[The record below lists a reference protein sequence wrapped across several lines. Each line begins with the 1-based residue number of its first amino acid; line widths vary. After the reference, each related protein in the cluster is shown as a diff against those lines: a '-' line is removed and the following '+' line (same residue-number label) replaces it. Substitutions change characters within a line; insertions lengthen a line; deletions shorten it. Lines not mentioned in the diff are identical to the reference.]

1 VWPMRI
7 GLAALVVAVNVIAC
21 SDSSTTA
28 PQPPAMLGNWSGTRM
43 FITTTAGVVDSNTCN
58 EAWIINAQS
67 GTQFSGTFTASGG
80 TIVNCSVGGIV
91 TGTVSVT
98 GAVTDLIITATI
110 GGSGALAG
118 CTRLSGGVFSGSLSG
133 NTLTAQ
139 MNDVLQ
145 CAGGL
150 VNRTVTV
157 TLKKN

>member
-1 VWPMRI
+1 MRI
-7 GLAALVVAVNVIAC
+7 GLAAVVVAVNVIGC

-28 PQPPAMLGNWSGTRM
+28 PQPPNMLGNWSGTRL
-43 FITTTAGVVDSNTCN
+43 FVTTTAGVVDSNTCN

-67 GTQFSGTFTASGG
+67 GTQFSGSFTASGG
-80 TIVNCSVGGIV
+80 TIVNCNGVGGIV
-91 TGTVSVT
+91 AGTVSVT

-150 VNRTVTV
+150 VNRTLTL